1 MQWITRPLVRDL
13 AAVVAVTF
21 VGLIGLGIAHASDC
35 TICDDEVVLDRKL
48 ASCFLERYEI
58 LQTRQG
64 GALVVDL
71 TDCPDLAETADDNG
85 EQERGVIEALKMP
98 EASVGEPDP
107 TFMITRTQL
116 VCLKSRLENDVI
128 DLDPAAK
135 IVLDDC
141 E

>member
-1 MQWITRPLVRDL
+1 MYWNTIRSGRYLAIAMIATALITS
-13 AAVVAVTF
+13 
-21 VGLIGLGIAHASDC
+21 GGAHASDC
-35 TICDDEVVLDRKL
+35 LICDEEVVLDRKL
-48 ASCFLERYEI
+48 ATCFLERYEI

-71 TDCPDLAETADDNG
+71 TDCPELNEPASEDG
-85 EQERGVIEALKMP
+85 EQDRGVIEALKMP
-98 EASVGEPDP
+98 EASIGEPDP

-116 VCLKSRLENDVI
+116 VCLKSRLEDDAI